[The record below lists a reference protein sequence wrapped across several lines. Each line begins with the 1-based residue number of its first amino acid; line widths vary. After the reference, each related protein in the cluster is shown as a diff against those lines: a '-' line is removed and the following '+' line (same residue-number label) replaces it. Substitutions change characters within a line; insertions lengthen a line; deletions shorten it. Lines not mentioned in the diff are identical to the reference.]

1 MTHTASDGVAPSSRA
16 MLGSVMFTT
25 VPSST
30 AMAMP
35 MAMASIAK

>member
-1 MTHTASDGVAPSSRA
+1 MTQTAAEGEAPSSRA
-16 MLGSVMFTT
+16 MLGSATLTT

-35 MAMASIAK
+35 MAIASMA